1 MRRFLQSATLMFL
14 VADSVLLLLF
24 GRRWVRF
31 TRFGP
36 PGSDY
41 SRLMTWFLTWP
52 EWSLRA
58 FGATEGVLALVLFRK
73 WEPPQGHGSP

>member
-1 MRRFLQSATLMFL
+1 MKRFLQSVALMFL
-14 VADSVLLLLF
+14 TADSVLLLLF

-41 SRLMTWFLTWP
+41 VRLMTWFLALP
-52 EWSLRA
+52 EWKLRA
-58 FGATEGVLALVLFRK
+58 FGALEGLLALVLFRK
-73 WEPPQGHGSP
+73 WEPPQRHGSR